1 MRPRRRVLLLLTVAA
16 LILLAALAVAPAAM
30 ASAGGGTGGFGGGG
44 GGGGFSGGGGGG
56 GGKGFAIYLIFRAL
70 FQIALLGHGLGLLFL
85 IALGLIIWFL
95 RSGLPKMQANF
106 TARRESGQA
115 QRRRTRQRERKVEL
129 AAAEAADED
138 DRFDPEHVRASA
150 AALFNQIQFAWDAGD
165 RIRLRGLIAP
175 ALLTEWERRLDEFD
189 RQGWRNRVEPLEEP
203 KVEYVGLARGGPKD
217 DARVVV
223 RIESRMRDYVVDR
236 SGRHIKRRGQFT
248 ETVRL
253 REYWTLQQRDGHWV
267 LASIEQGAEGAH
279 ALQDKIVQTEWA
291 DEGALRDEAMVEQ
304 AAADAVPDGTRIAE
318 VASLEFSGDARSAAN
333 DLSLA
338 DGRFAP
344 DVLEIAARRAV
355 AAWADAV
362 DGPDQKLR
370 AMAEPVALADLLYA
384 GDHAGRTRVVVR
396 GPEVTAIKIVALDP
410 AHEPPTMT
418 IDVGIR
424 GRRYVQDRNTTQIL
438 SGSSTRVTSFTE
450 RWTLAL
456 TDDPQQPWRITQV
469 GTPATA

>member
-1 MRPRRRVLLLLTVAA
+1 MTPRRRLLVLLALTA
-16 LILLAALAVAPAAM
+16 LVVLIAAPAAI
-30 ASAGGGTGGFGGGG
+30 ASAGGGTGGFSGGG

-56 GGKGFAIYLIFRAL
+56 SGKGFALYLILRFL
-70 FQIALLGHGLGLLFL
+70 IQIAFLGHGLGLLFL
-85 IALGLIIWFL
+85 IALALVIWFL

-106 TARRESGQA
+106 AARQETGRA
-115 QRRRTRQRERKVEL
+115 QRRRTRQRERQVEL

-138 DRFDPEHVRASA
+138 ERFDPEHVRASA

-165 RIRLRGLIAP
+165 RVRLRGLIAP

-203 KVEYVGLARGGPKD
+203 KVEYVGLARSGDKD
-217 DARVVV
+217 DNRVVV

-267 LASIEQGAEGAH
+267 LASVEQGGEGAH
-279 ALQDKIVQTEWA
+279 ALRDKIVQTEWS
-291 DEGALRDEAMVEQ
+291 DESALHDEAMVEQ
-304 AAADAVPDGTRIAE
+304 AAADAVPQGTRIAE
-318 VASLEFSGDARSAAN
+318 LASLEFGGDARSAAN

-396 GPEVTAIKIVALDP
+396 APEVQRIRIVALDP
-410 AHEPPTMT
+410 VHEPPTMT
-418 IDVGIR
+418 LDVDIR
-424 GRRYVQDRNTTQIL
+424 GRRYIQDRDTTRIL
-438 SGSSTRVTSFTE
+438 AGSSTRVVSFTE

-456 TDDPQQPWRITQV
+456 TDDPGQPWRITQV
-469 GTPATA
+469 QAPATA